1 MIVGIAKSSDK
12 KHPTTVGK
20 GVGLPNEKE
29 EKYRVRG
36 NKGGSRMLQDNKQ
49 KSPNS
54 SKEAEKQ
61 TKRKQT
67 SFPTDPERDAAGA
80 GGMAPVTE
88 KDSEEKES

>member
-1 MIVGIAKSSDK
+1 M
-12 KHPTTVGK
+12 
-20 GVGLPNEKE
+20 LP
-29 EKYRVRG
+29 
-36 NKGGSRMLQDNKQ
+36 DNKQ
-49 KSPNS
+49 KSPNT